1 MDLEL
6 ARSSLD
12 AERSRVQQLLANL
25 GLDRTDDHDA
35 ERDASYLA
43 QPLAQQGVDQLAR
56 YCRPPSSPGSR
67 SRQSFPGRASPHT
80 DQRNPTL
87 RSGLRKSV

>member
-12 AERSRVQQLLANL
+12 AERTRVQQLLANL

-43 QPLAQQGVDQLAR
+43 QPLAQQGSISWPDIADRLP
-56 YCRPPSSPGSR
+56 RPAPDPGKV
-67 SRQSFPGRASPHT
+67 PADGRHPIRT
-80 DQRNPTL
+80 NENPTL